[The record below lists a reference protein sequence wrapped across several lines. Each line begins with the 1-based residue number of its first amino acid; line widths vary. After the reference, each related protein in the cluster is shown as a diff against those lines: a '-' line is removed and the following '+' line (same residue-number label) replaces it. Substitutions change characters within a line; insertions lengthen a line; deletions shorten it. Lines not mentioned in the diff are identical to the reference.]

1 MTNKQ
6 LKPVRKQSILNE
18 LLSREEWAR
27 IRKPV
32 ISAFLILHCT
42 LNYCYLFNNHPYIN
56 NVNHFFFG
64 YYTFMGLEQAW
75 NVFSPGPRPTNPH
88 LTAIITYQDGSSKL
102 WSYPRMERLDFFTK
116 IPKERYRKFFD
127 DNAAWNITVLWPDIA
142 SYVARINYLDKENP
156 PILVT
161 LTRFSSTILP
171 MEDGLGKPNLPQSET
186 QVLGVFAI
194 TEKDLAGVKLK

>member
-1 MTNKQ
+1 M
-6 LKPVRKQSILNE
+6 RKQSILNE

-32 ISAFLILHCT
+32 ISSFLILHCT

-64 YYTFMGLEQAW
+64 YYAFMGLEQAW
-75 NVFSPGPRPTNPH
+75 NVFAPEPRSYNPH
-88 LTAIITYQDGSSKL
+88 LTAIVTYQDGTSKL
-102 WSYPRMERLDFFTK
+102 WNYPRMERLDFFTK

-127 DNAAWNITVLWPDIA
+127 DNAAWLIPAVWPDIA
-142 SYVARINYLDKENP
+142 RYAARISYERKDNP
-156 PILVT
+156 PKFVT

-171 MEDGLGKPNLPQSET
+171 MEAGLKKPNLPQSET
-186 QVLGVFAI
+186 KVLGVYLI
-194 TEKDLAGVKLK
+194 TDKDLAGVKLK